1 MIRGRNDTLGL
12 DGGIEVPTFN
22 LGGIWH
28 YNWIFHN
35 EQLNMESNLEKENKE
50 IEGNYEIPRDVL
62 INIVFS
68 LGGDTLKSW
77 KIITTLVDIFV
88 S

>member
-1 MIRGRNDTLGL
+1 
-12 DGGIEVPTFN
+12 
-22 LGGIWH
+22 
-28 YNWIFHN
+28 
-35 EQLNMESNLEKENKE
+35 MESNLEIENKE

-68 LGGDTLKSW
+68 LGGDTLKLW